1 MQVRDSIG
9 SGRTPDRPRAGGF
22 TLIEFLAVFAVITV
36 LTGLAAGQLLR
47 MRERALVARVCS
59 DLRQV
64 EVALEQYALDHRR
77 YPPVRV
83 SCNTDQREH
92 WCELPRELAEGGYL
106 PPGRQAGLST
116 WMEDPFN
123 PGHTYKYVSPGPYL
137 MNGDPMPEGFAVY
150 IPDDFPVCRSPS
162 GRYYSNA
169 DAPLAWAVWSLGP
182 RQSREKAL
190 HSRAPVAAFTWY
202 TKTGDNGV
210 IARIAPREGGS
221 FQTP

>member
-1 MQVRDSIG
+1 MQARDSIG
-9 SGRTPDRPRAGGF
+9 SGRTHERPREGGF
-22 TLIEFLAVFAVITV
+22 TLVEFLAVFAVIAV
-36 LTGLAAGQLLR
+36 LTGLAVGQLSR
-47 MRERALVARVCS
+47 MRERALVARVYS

-106 PPGRQAGLST
+106 PPGRNPTLST

-137 MNGDPMPEGFAVY
+137 MNGDPMPDGFAVY
-150 IPDDFPVCRSPS
+150 IPDDFPLCRSS
-162 GRYYSNA
+162 NGRYYSNA

-182 RQSREKAL
+182 RPSKEKAL

-210 IARIAPREGGS
+210 IARIAPRDGGT

>member
-1 MQVRDSIG
+1 MAAPDSIDCAKRHNE
-9 SGRTPDRPRAGGF
+9 SGAFGF
-22 TLIEFLAVFAVITV
+22 TLAELLAVFAIIAVV
-36 LTGLAAGQLLR
+36 TGLAAGQMR
-47 MRERALVARVCS
+47 RARERALVARVYS
-59 DLRQV
+59 DLRQIDI
-64 EVALEQYALDHRR
+64 ALEQYALDHGR

-123 PGHTYKYVSPGPYL
+123 PGHTYKYVSPGPYF

-182 RQSREKAL
+182 RQSKEKAL

-210 IARIAPREGGS
+210 IARIAPRDGTT